1 MPAKTL
7 FIPAA
12 DLRPGHTLI
21 DEAGPSQVR
30 AVVPSEGQTAVAVEQ
45 ISGRPRQVS
54 IRALDATSPVVV
66 TARSH
71 AYVHSPEHARDVQ
84 AARTIVSEHKG
95 LLRPQAADL
104 AAGASVPLDSM
115 AAALR
120 QSGHA
125 QEAAVLRKLPG
136 LHVRIDHDKG
146 LTLTEHP
153 PGYTQGAAQTWK
165 NLEEEARS
173 RKMQVFAAQQS
184 PKGTLQAHYRSV
196 QTGEEL
202 GLVSRIDL
210 QTGAACTAREKDI
223 DSAVPTLAMARQR
236 ADLSAQWR
244 KTVALAAENAD
255 LRPDL
260 PRASQAQPSRLVS
273 LDDRPSVTGK
283 FEGIAP
289 SSNPDKVLISLRGP
303 VQERVSVSKDVLTQI
318 PERTRAGTPMTLTHS
333 PTKGLSVT
341 LGREKGGAG
350 REIGL
355 TP

>member
-7 FIPAA
+7 SIPAA

-21 DEAGPSQVR
+21 DEAGPAQVR
-30 AVVPSEGQTAVAVEQ
+30 AIVPSEGQTAVAVEQ
-45 ISGRPRQVS
+45 IAGRPRQVS
-54 IRALDATSPVVV
+54 IRALDATAPVVV

-71 AYVHSPEHARDVQ
+71 AYVHSQEHARDVQ
-84 AARTIVSEHKG
+84 AARAIVSEHKG
-95 LLRPQAADL
+95 LLRPQAVDL

-120 QSGHA
+120 QSEHA

-136 LHVRIDHDKG
+136 LHVRIDPDKG

-173 RKMQVFAAQQS
+173 RKMLMFAAQQS
-184 PKGTLQAHYRSV
+184 PTGTLQAHYRSA

-210 QTGAACTAREKDI
+210 QTGAARTAREKDI
-223 DSAVPTLAMARQR
+223 ASAAPTLDTARQR
-236 ADLSAQWR
+236 ADLGVQWR
-244 KTVALAAENAD
+244 KTVELAAENAD

-260 PRASQAQPSRLVS
+260 PRAPQAQTSRLVS

-289 SSNPDKVLISLRGP
+289 SSNPDRMLIVLRGP
-303 VQERVSVSKDVLTQI
+303 VQERVSVPKDVLTQI
-318 PERTRAGTPMTLTHS
+318 PESMRPGTPMALAKS
-333 PTKGLSVT
+333 PEKVLRVRVV
-341 LGREKGGAG
+341 REKGGAD

-355 TP
+355 SP